1 MKQST
6 NFGMNLPEGNN
17 VVDIDVLNANITNSI
32 DKGLTLDVGDSTG
45 TGNNYILNIG
55 SITLSTN
62 NKGIAFRFWADK
74 DSNGAVK
81 INTNYNLLKGVGKP
95 VSNLKAGNPYTIV
108 YDGGTNFF
116 LGSGSS
122 VDSDKVTA
130 TERDVL
136 INKTFI
142 GTDEEIH
149 TGTMPELGDVTKTLG
164 INETFTLGEGH
175 INSLNVNQNIP
186 LMNPNW
192 NDVWET
198 NQYTVGT
205 HMYNNGLNYALLKV
219 PNGHYINGVNW
230 VSAYAPDL
238 KPENIVAGKNILGVN
253 GSGRR
258 VASGTLT
265 PSSGRALSFDQIGFV
280 PSVFIIHQQTQY
292 RKKVNHITCVLTK
305 RALELSGQDYIQAQL
320 VHSWFDSKGDE
331 QSTCSAI
338 VSWYS
343 DGYYI
348 DTTESQPY
356 DWWAIQ

>member
-17 VVDIDVLNANITNSI
+17 VVDIDVLNANIINNI

-45 TGNNYILNIG
+45 TGNDYVLNIG
-55 SITLSTN
+55 SITLSNT

-74 DSNGAVK
+74 DSTGAVK

-130 TERDVL
+130 TEKDVL

-149 TGTMPELGDVTKTLG
+149 TGTMPEHGTVTQALG
-164 INETFTLGEGH
+164 INGVLNLPEGH
-175 INSLNVNQNIP
+175 YDSIKVTQNIP
-186 LMNPNW
+186 FLNPNW
-192 NDVWET
+192 NDIWET

-205 HMYNNGLNYALLKV
+205 HMYNNGANYALLKV
-219 PNGHYINGVNW
+219 PNGHYINGCNW
-230 VSAYAPDL
+230 VGAYTPDL
-238 KPENIVAGKNILGVN
+238 RPENIVAGKNILGVG
-253 GSGRR
+253 GSATVESLGGRYVKYAEGTITER
-258 VASGTLT
+258 EGMSVNFDWKPSVITIMVYGTIGYDFLAIGVLGQQEINSGEKYPMSFTSSTSYNMFSEVYYRDGTLYIA
-265 PSSGRALSFDQIGFV
+265 PSNYEGAKTI
-280 PSVFIIHQQTQY
+280 
-292 RKKVNHITCVLTK
+292 KVYGIK
-305 RALELSGQDYIQAQL
+305 
-320 VHSWFDSKGDE
+320 
-331 QSTCSAI
+331 
-338 VSWYS
+338 
-343 DGYYI
+343 
-348 DTTESQPY
+348 
-356 DWWAIQ
+356 